1 MHLSYRK
8 SLRAALW
15 IMNLRLQRLGPGR
28 LFKALQARKGEMRRP
43 KEKGDSFKFTPWW
56 MNPGVPNPCEW
67 LFAEAV
73 CSTLIACETV
83 YKNQREF

>member
-28 LFKALQARKGEMRRP
+28 LFKALQARKGEMRMP
-43 KEKGDSFKFTPWW
+43 KEKIVAAAG
-56 MNPGVPNPCEW
+56 
-67 LFAEAV
+67 
-73 CSTLIACETV
+73 TV
-83 YKNQREF
+83 AGKNNVIYRK